1 MTATVELVDRME
13 SHRLELQ
20 RYCGR
25 MLGSPS
31 EAEDAVQE
39 TLLRAWRGAERF
51 EGRAV
56 LRTWLY
62 QIATN
67 VCFDAAKARSRRPV
81 PVAEASGLTAACA
94 ELDPAHVAFIR
105 ENARLA
111 LVAAVAKLPP
121 RQRAVLVL
129 RKVLCWRAAEVAE
142 LLGTSVEAVNSA
154 LQRARATLEGVDPDR
169 VPPITDAPRRELL
182 ARYVAAFA
190 VDDVDALTS
199 LVARLSPAR
208 TRAAKEPVHAAAGP
222 L

>member
-1 MTATVELVDRME
+1 MTASLALVDRME
-13 SHRLELQ
+13 SHRVELQ

-51 EGRAV
+51 QGRAA

-67 VCFDAAKARSRRPV
+67 VCFDTAKARSRRPV
-81 PVAEASGLTAACA
+81 PVAEASELTAGSA
-94 ELDPAHVAFIR
+94 ELDPAELALIR

-111 LVAAVAKLPP
+111 LVVAVAKLPP
-121 RQRAVLVL
+121 RQRAVLLL
-129 RKVLCWRAAEVAE
+129 RQVLCWRAAEVAE
-142 LLGTSVEAVNSA
+142 LFGTSVEAVNSA
-154 LQRARATLEGVDPDR
+154 LQRARSTLECVDPDC

-190 VDDVDALTS
+190 IDDVDALTS
-199 LVARLSPAR
+199 LIARPSP
-208 TRAAKEPVHAAAGP
+208 TRA
-222 L
+222 

>member
-1 MTATVELVDRME
+1 MTATLEFVDSME
-13 SHRLELQ
+13 SHRVELQ

-25 MLGSPS
+25 MLGSAS

-51 EGRAV
+51 EGRSAV
-56 LRTWLY
+56 RTWLY

-67 VCFDAAKARSRRPV
+67 VCSDAAKARSRRPV
-81 PVAEASGLTAACA
+81 PVAQAGELTAASA
-94 ELDPAHVAFIR
+94 ELDPAELALTR

-121 RQRAVLVL
+121 RQRAVLLL
-129 RKVLCWRAAEVAE
+129 REVLCWRAAEVAE

-154 LQRARATLEGVDPDR
+154 LQRARATLACVDPDCT
-169 VPPITDAPRRELL
+169 PSISDTPRRELL

-190 VDDVDALTS
+190 ADDVDALTS
-199 LVARLSPAR
+199 LVARPSP
-208 TRAAKEPVHAAAGP
+208 TRV
-222 L
+222 